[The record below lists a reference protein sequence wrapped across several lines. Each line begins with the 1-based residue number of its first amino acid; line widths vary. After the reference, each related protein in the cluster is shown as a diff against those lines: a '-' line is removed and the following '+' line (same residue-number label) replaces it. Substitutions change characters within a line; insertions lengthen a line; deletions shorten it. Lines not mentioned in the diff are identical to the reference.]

1 MGPNNFLA
9 RAYQQLPIA
18 ITVEGANILTRCLI
32 IFGQG
37 AIRSHPFVLKEMHA
51 TTELNHRKALC
62 DFDQAFFA
70 HVRFFMSNKI
80 RCLTSALTGGH
91 FTRMPEKAAPEL
103 HRYYRAVNHLSCAF
117 ALLTDLS
124 MFVLGGSL
132 KRRESISGRL
142 GDILS
147 QMYLISSVLKR
158 FEADGRQRDDAP
170 YVHWSIQDALY
181 KAQLATL
188 GVMDNFPNR
197 ILAFLLRVTIFPFGA
212 KYHAPLDALSGQV
225 ANVMQIAGESR
236 ERLLADTFIQGEYG
250 DIISNCEMA
259 LRLLP
264 KFKAIELRLKDAVHS
279 GKLAPIP
286 QNLAAMHDWVLHATL
301 SGLINTEE
309 RRLLLDYTRFV
320 NISIQVNDF
329 PKDFSERN
337 NVERRQSTD
346 ANLITN

>member
-1 MGPNNFLA
+1 
-9 RAYQQLPIA
+9 
-18 ITVEGANILTRCLI
+18 
-32 IFGQG
+32 
-37 AIRSHPFVLKEMHA
+37 MHA

-62 DFDQAFFA
+62 DFDEAFFG

-80 RCLTSALTGGH
+80 RCLISGLTGGH
-91 FTRMPEKAAPEL
+91 FTGMPDKAAPEL
-103 HRYYRAVNHLSCAF
+103 RRYYRAVNHLSSAF

-124 MFVLGGSL
+124 MFVLGSSL

-147 QMYLISSVLKR
+147 QMYLISSALKR
-158 FEADGRQRDDAP
+158 FEDDGRQKDDAP
-170 YVHWSIQDALY
+170 YVHWSVQDALH

-188 GVMDNFPNR
+188 GVLDNFPNR
-197 ILAFLLRVTIFPFGA
+197 ILAFLLRITIFPFGA
-212 KYHAPLDALSGQV
+212 RYHAPLDAVGGQI
-225 ANVMQIAGESR
+225 AHAMQIAGESR
-236 ERLLADTFIQGEYG
+236 DRILADTFIQGEYG

-264 KFKAIELRLKDAVHS
+264 KFKAIELRLKDAIHAGIV
-279 GKLAPIP
+279 APIP

-301 SGLINTEE
+301 SEHISTEE

-329 PKDFSERN
+329 PKDFSELN
-337 NVERRQSTD
+337 NVERRKAAP
-346 ANLITN
+346 ANLVAN